1 MNVAVFRGPPIPPP
15 ITKVTLEMTLDEAMD
30 LHRLLY
36 SYAAVCSVSEKFM
49 GALRDQSIPMSEKHR
64 GYPECEWRN
73 GR

>member
-1 MNVAVFRGPPIPPP
+1 MNVAVFIGPPIPPP
-15 ITKVTLEMTLDEAMD
+15 ITRVTLEMTADEAQD

-36 SYAAVCSVSEKFM
+36 SYAAACPVSETFI
-49 GALRDQSIPMSEKHR
+49 GALRAQSIPMSEKHR